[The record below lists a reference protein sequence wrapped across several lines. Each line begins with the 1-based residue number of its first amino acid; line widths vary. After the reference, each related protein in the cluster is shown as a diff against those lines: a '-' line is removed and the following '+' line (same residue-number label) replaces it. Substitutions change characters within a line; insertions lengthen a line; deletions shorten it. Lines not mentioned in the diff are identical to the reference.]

1 MRKSVFV
8 SFAIACAAVGAACVV
23 AGLGVPGARAQQQ
36 LPAIAL
42 FERGDSVVAKDV
54 EIFDRIIYL
63 PARVNGFGPF
73 TFVLDTGA
81 GAFSAL
87 DQLVADFLGM
97 RSTLLG
103 EGGGAG
109 EDVVKFTGID
119 SISVS
124 FEGLSFAPRQ
134 IVGLPLRRMDS
145 QWGKRKDGL
154 LGGDLLSTLV
164 TCIDYEKKSVVFHD
178 ARSYEYK
185 GPGERI
191 PLQNFGNQIFVA
203 AQVLLFGAERPVEAL
218 FMIDTG
224 VRITTFNTPFSR
236 DNGLAAQSPKTIT
249 GVTGYGIGGVSRGV
263 VGRVRGIKLGSIV
276 IENPAVDFSTDESGA
291 LADPGFSGII
301 GADILTRFDVVIDY
315 SRSVMVLEKNRS
327 FAEPSEFDMSGIRF
341 VMEGERFET
350 LKVFSVFDGSP
361 AAEAGI
367 APGDVVTTIDGKPST
382 DFTRETLRA
391 YMEREGAKVRLSV
404 THGAETK
411 EIALKLRRL
420 V

>member
-1 MRKSVFV
+1 MKKGFLIACAV
-8 SFAIACAAVGAACVV
+8 ACAAVGAWCLVATLGASGAC
-23 AGLGVPGARAQQQ
+23 AQQQ

-42 FERGDSVVAKDV
+42 FERGDSAAVKDV
-54 EIFDRIIYL
+54 EIFDRIIYM

-87 DQLVADFLGM
+87 DQSVADFLGM

-119 SISVS
+119 SVS
-124 FEGLSFAPRQ
+124 WSIEGLSFAPRE

-154 LGGDLLSTLV
+154 MGGDLLSTLV

-178 ARSYEYK
+178 ARSYEYQ

-203 AQVLLFGAERPVEAL
+203 AQVLLYGAEKPVEGL

-236 DNGLAAQSPKTIT
+236 VNGLAAQSPRTIT
-249 GVTGYGIGGVSRGV
+249 GVTGYGIGGVSKGV
-263 VGRVRGIKLGSIV
+263 VGRVRGIQLGSIL

-291 LADPGFSGII
+291 LADSGFSGII
-301 GADILTRFDVVIDY
+301 GADILTRFDVVLDY
-315 SRSVMVLEKNRS
+315 SRSVMVLEKNR
-327 FAEPSEFDMSGIRF
+327 FFGAPSEFDMSGIRF

-361 AAEAGI
+361 ASEAGI
-367 APGDVVTTIDGKPST
+367 APGDVVTTIDEKPST

-391 YMEREGAKVRLSV
+391 YMERDGAKVRLSV
-404 THGAETK
+404 TRGAETK
-411 EIALKLRRL
+411 KITLMLRRL